1 MRPWLRRQRRYQP
14 RTRQRPVSL
23 TDLLQSP
30 IFQATMAWA
39 SVLRLTR
46 LATLTEKKRE
56 AGEQLHSLALQL
68 WSDSLLAFG

>member
-1 MRPWLRRQRRYQP
+1 
-14 RTRQRPVSL
+14 
-23 TDLLQSP
+23 
-30 IFQATMAWA
+30 MAWA

-68 WSDSLLAFG
+68 WSYSLLAFG